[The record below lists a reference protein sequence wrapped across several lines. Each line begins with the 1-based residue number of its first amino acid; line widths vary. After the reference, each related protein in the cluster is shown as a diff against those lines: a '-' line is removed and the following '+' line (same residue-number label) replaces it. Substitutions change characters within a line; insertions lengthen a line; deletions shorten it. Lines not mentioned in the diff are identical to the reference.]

1 MKDQPALIRK
11 PAVRWVHG
19 RVKGVELNVA
29 SDAAAPLLKSHT
41 FELRKDGLWFH
52 RKHSSKWTKVEF
64 AGLVAEARRQ
74 EAAAKAAEQARWEDP
89 RQMRMFE
96 PKKDEQRSLNI

>member
-1 MKDQPALIRK
+1 MSDQIQLMRR
-11 PAVRWVHG
+11 PAVRRVHG

-29 SDAAAPLLKSHT
+29 SESAAPLLKSHT

-52 RKHSSKWTKVEF
+52 RKHSSKWTKVGF
-64 AGLVAEARRQ
+64 AGLVAEAKRQ
-74 EAAAKAAEQARWEDP
+74 DAEAKAAERAKWEDP